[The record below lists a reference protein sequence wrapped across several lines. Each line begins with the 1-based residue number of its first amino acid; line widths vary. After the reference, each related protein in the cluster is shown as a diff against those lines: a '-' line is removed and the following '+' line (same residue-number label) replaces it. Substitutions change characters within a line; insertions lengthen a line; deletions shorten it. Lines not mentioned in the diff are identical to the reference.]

1 VIVFIGVALM
11 DLGQYLERRFAA
23 WRGYNP

>member
-1 VIVFIGVALM
+1 VIVLLGVALM
-11 DLGQYLERRFAA
+11 DLGRFLERRFAA